1 LGKATLYKCEEC
13 NHEFV
18 KTGDGNCCPKCKSSV
33 VFLIREATDED
44 IKKEM
49 KKDKIKTKQIDISSK
64 AIVILR
70 NRGLSENIEDLE
82 EKYSEKFGCKVIILG
97 SNIDYVDKID
107 G

>member
-1 LGKATLYKCEEC
+1 MRKATLYKCEEC

-18 KTGDGNCCPKCKSSV
+18 KTGDGNSCPKCKSSI
-33 VFLIREATDED
+33 LSPIREATEED

-70 NRGLSENIEDLE
+70 NRSYSENIEDLE